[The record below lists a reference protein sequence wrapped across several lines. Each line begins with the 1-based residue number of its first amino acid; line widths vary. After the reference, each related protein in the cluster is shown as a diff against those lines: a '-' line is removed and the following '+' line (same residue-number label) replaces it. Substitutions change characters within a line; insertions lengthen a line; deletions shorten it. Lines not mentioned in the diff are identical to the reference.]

1 MQYNIKVML
10 QMNLGG
16 IRMNKFKESL
26 KVETGEMKDIPVY
39 SNKISEKAIDRVVDM
54 LTKQNAK
61 LLENDNIEPKEK
73 FDQAIIYFQ
82 FLKILAD
89 YDQVIPVLDKFARDK
104 QKKMKRE
111 NDEKFEE
118 YLEKSFEKEE
128 I

>member
-1 MQYNIKVML
+1 
-10 QMNLGG
+10 
-16 IRMNKFKESL
+16 MNKFKESL
-26 KVETGEMKDIPVY
+26 KVEIGDMQDIPVNN
-39 SNKISEKAIDRVVDM
+39 NKISEKAIERVVDM

-128 I
+128 K